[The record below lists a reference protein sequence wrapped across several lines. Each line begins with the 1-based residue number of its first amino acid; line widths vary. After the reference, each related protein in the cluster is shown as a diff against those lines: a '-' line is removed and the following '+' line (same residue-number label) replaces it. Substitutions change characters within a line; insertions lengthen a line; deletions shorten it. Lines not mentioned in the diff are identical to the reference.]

1 MADNTI
7 NIGNFLQEYVE
18 VGRVTNEKLDA
29 LANLLGGII
38 EGNENIKSSLVNAEK
53 REDQRTTGLDK
64 DKDKSQGFSLE
75 SLMKSFFQDSVE
87 KGMKASFKSAEY
99 IKNTGAAYEASG
111 VINQEGS
118 KFQTGLRAKATVATG
133 KAQAGFGKGL
143 GGLAKILKTVTKFL
157 GPIAGIFLNLGA
169 VIDVA
174 VGSIGFLAA
183 YITGNAL
190 TSFMSYYHMLSDAF
204 VVIKDYFLSFKEGII
219 SWWTDTKAGFNIV
232 IDAVKAYFDEFT
244 AALNTWWQGVIVS
257 YDEIMLGLSVYLDEF
272 IAGVKSWWNNIK
284 VSYDEIMLGLSVYL
298 DEFIA
303 GVKSWWNGLSEG
315 FEEIMDGVW
324 GYIEDFKSSI
334 QYVIDTLIGAF
345 TTFTDSSLNPLN
357 WFSGDK
363 KAEEFDKK
371 QEEKLVPTVDQ
382 STIKGNQPTA
392 NSRVLKSEKTQEEL
406 IKIYKE
412 NNKAIEE
419 SNKETKLMNQKFEL
433 LINTLDSKDFSTQI
447 YNNTTNNTTST
458 PSFGSGNSIRR

>member
-232 IDAVKAYFDEFT
+232 IDAVKAYFNEFT
-244 AALNTWWQGVIVS
+244 AALNTWWQGVI
-257 YDEIMLGLSVYLDEF
+257 
-272 IAGVKSWWNNIK
+272 